1 MDNRASP
8 ICATRKNHTRMPC
21 TQKRMLA
28 SRRIAGALARSA
40 RGRVLPAAGAVN
52 LPAPIVASG
61 RQPMALH
68 AMSFST
74 SEVTA
79 DDLPEILQVPV
90 VFC

>member
-1 MDNRASP
+1 
-8 ICATRKNHTRMPC
+8 
-21 TQKRMLA
+21 
-28 SRRIAGALARSA
+28 
-40 RGRVLPAAGAVN
+40 
-52 LPAPIVASG
+52 
-61 RQPMALH
+61 MALH